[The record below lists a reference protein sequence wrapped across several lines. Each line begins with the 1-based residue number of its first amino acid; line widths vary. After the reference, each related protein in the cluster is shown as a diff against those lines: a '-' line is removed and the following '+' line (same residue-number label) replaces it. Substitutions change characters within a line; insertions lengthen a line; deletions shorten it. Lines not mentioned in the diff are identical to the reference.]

1 MCLPYL
7 IEKAE
12 SFSDNIINNTPN
24 GIIVLN
30 EELEV
35 QQVND
40 AACKIMN
47 IKNSRDILGC
57 PVVRVLNPTDY
68 ITALTTKSDI
78 HDKQTYLPEY
88 NKYVEETIIYDE
100 NYHIIMGIMRDITK
114 EETVREKKEALSR
127 QTIEITDKV
136 IDKQMRVVQE
146 IASLLGETTAETKI
160 ALTKLKETL
169 NNE

>member
-1 MCLPYL
+1 MAIYKYVARDINAKKITGKTEARDEHELSQLLRVKDMYL
-7 IEKAE
+7 ISHK
-12 SFSDNIINNTPN
+12 
-24 GIIVLN
+24 
-30 EELEV
+30 
-35 QQVND
+35 
-40 AACKIMN
+40 
-47 IKNSRDILGC
+47 
-57 PVVRVLNPTDY
+57 
-68 ITALTTKSDI
+68 
-78 HDKQTYLPEY
+78 
-88 NKYVEETIIYDE
+88 
-100 NYHIIMGIMRDITK
+100 DITK